1 MDELVLAL
9 KAVSSQVDE
18 IIGQMAQTPKRSNE
32 YNYLVGKLEAYT
44 DTQNLLMWRLNQLR
58 KEGK

>member
-1 MDELVLAL
+1 MDELLLAL